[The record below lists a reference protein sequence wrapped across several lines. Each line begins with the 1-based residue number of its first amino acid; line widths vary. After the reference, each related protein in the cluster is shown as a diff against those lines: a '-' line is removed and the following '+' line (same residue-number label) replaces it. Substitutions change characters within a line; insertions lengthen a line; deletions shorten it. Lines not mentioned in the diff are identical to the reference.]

1 MKRQEKKMILNHI
14 FQDAKL
20 KRKGEKTGDME
31 YFRSLERVY
40 Y

>member
-1 MKRQEKKMILNHI
+1 MKRQDKKKKLNDI

-20 KRKGEKTGDME
+20 KRKGDKTGDME
-31 YFRSLERVY
+31 YFRSLERIY